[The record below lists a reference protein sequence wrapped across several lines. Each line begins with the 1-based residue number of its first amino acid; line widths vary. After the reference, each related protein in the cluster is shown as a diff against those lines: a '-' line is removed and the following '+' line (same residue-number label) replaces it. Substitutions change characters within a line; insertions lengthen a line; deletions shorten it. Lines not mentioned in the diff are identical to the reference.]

1 MQKADKLRV
10 EMATCAPEHECGEA
24 TIWREAGCP
33 LLAALSRHAGRPARC
48 LLLARNRHAA
58 MSDLSLLSGEERKSH
73 FSAVT
78 SVDDP
83 SRSRGFRQ
91 NLPFLRQLG

>member
-1 MQKADKLRV
+1 MSP
-10 EMATCAPEHECGEA
+10 EMA
-24 TIWREAGCP
+24 
-33 LLAALSRHAGRPARC
+33 LSGHG
-48 LLLARNRHAA
+48 L

-83 SRSRGFRQ
+83 KATSAGR
-91 NLPFLRQLG
+91 LTTIA